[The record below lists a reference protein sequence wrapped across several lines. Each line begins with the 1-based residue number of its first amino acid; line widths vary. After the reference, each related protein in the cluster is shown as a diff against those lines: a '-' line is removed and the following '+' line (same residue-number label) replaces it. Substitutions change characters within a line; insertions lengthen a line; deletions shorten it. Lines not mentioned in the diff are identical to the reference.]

1 MDESKATP
9 KAVVLSAVL
18 HIGIVG
24 FLFLAILPCSSYES
38 AFEALHLPA
47 WMNPITCS
55 KPLELKG
62 QIIEATLIGPTGSPP
77 PKAVKAKPVP
87 DTVPPSADGAAAH
100 AAANRTTGDQ
110 DAAAAPRRMS
120 TWWIRKR

>member
-9 KAVVLSAVL
+9 KAVVLSAIL

-24 FLFLAILPCSSYES
+24 FLFLAILPCSSYENVVN
-38 AFEALHLPA
+38 ALGLPA

-55 KPLELKG
+55 KPLELQG

-77 PKAVKAKPVP
+77 PKAVKTKPIP
-87 DTVPPSADGAAAH
+87 NTVPP
-100 AAANRTTGDQ
+100 TGRSGWVGRCSSR
-110 DAAAAPRRMS
+110 A
-120 TWWIRKR
+120 